1 MRSHA
6 RLALATE
13 DAPSR
18 RGNAVFKFA
27 VFYPASGDGQF
38 MANPNSYAMSSCF
51 IGTLML
57 REGCFSAGNAAAQL
71 CVAFGMSN
79 PYVVQQ
85 ALHAFSSI
93 FVPLTCNSPSALATC
108 LLTFYNG
115 CMQLQKLRDSKATI
129 SPQAVVRNLHRIVSA
144 CEPKAQSLDPAE
156 ASAQWVP
163 ECRR

>member
-1 MRSHA
+1 MRHQDEVMLCSSN
-6 RLALATE
+6 LQCFT
-13 DAPSR
+13 R
-18 RGNAVFKFA
+18 RRVM
-27 VFYPASGDGQF
+27 ASLWQTQTV
-38 MANPNSYAMSSCF
+38 MQCRRVS
-51 IGTLML
+51 LVL
-57 REGCFSAGNAAAQL
+57 REECFSAGNAAAQL

-85 ALHAFSSI
+85 ALHAFSFI